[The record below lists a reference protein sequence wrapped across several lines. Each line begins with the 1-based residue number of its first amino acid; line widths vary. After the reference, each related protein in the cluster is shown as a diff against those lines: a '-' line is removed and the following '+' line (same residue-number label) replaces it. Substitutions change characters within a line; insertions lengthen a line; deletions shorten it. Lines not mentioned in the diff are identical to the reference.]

1 MSAPAASQPA
11 AAASQAVPTPTPEQ
25 DVLIVGAGPAGLAL
39 ACALADI
46 GLTVTV
52 LEQQDEARIADPQ
65 PDGRDIA
72 LTHRARSVMQGLG
85 LWQRLPEAE
94 IAPIRAAHVS
104 NANSPRYLRF
114 DAEQAN
120 CEALG
125 FLVPNHWLRKVAY
138 DGAKAR
144 GAAVRLLCGASIRQ
158 ARAGAEQAEVVV
170 GLPSNGGGSSEAT
183 LRAPLLVAADS
194 RFSTT
199 RRRLGIGANSRDF
212 GRTVIVARFSH
223 EREHDGTAH
232 ECFRLGNTLAIL
244 PMNDRQASA
253 VVTVRSSEADAWMAL
268 SPEDFAARV
277 AEQFGHQLG
286 AMQMVGERHAYP
298 LVAVYAHRF
307 ATHRVALIGDAA
319 VGMHP
324 VTAHGYN
331 FGLYGIEVLT
341 QQLDRARRAGRDLGV
356 TATLAPFELEH
367 RRVTLPIYLGTN
379 LVVGLFTDDRPP
391 AKLMRQAVLAVS
403 DHLPPV
409 KDAITRQLTGQRPG
423 WLPDMRK
430 LLSALPPLPSLA
442 SLPAFPT
449 RPTSPR

>member
-1 MSAPAASQPA
+1 MTTTAAPSSSAPLSSA
-11 AAASQAVPTPTPEQ
+11 AAALPEGQ
-25 DVLIVGAGPAGLAL
+25 DVLVVGAGPAGLAL

-46 GLTVTV
+46 GLSVTV

-72 LTHRARSVMQGLG
+72 LTHRARSIMQGLG
-85 LWQRLPEAE
+85 LWQRLPEGE

-104 NANSPRYLRF
+104 NANSPRFLRF
-114 DAEQAN
+114 DAEAAN

-125 FLVPNHWLRKVAY
+125 FLVPNHWLRQVAY

-144 GAAVRLLCGASIRQ
+144 GAQVRLLCGAQIRQ
-158 ARAGAEQAEVVV
+158 ASAGAERAEVVV
-170 GLPSNGGGSSEAT
+170 DLPDGAGGRREQT
-183 LRAPLLVAADS
+183 LHAPLLVAADS
-194 RFSTT
+194 RFSAT

-212 GRTVIVARFSH
+212 GRTVIVARLAH
-223 EREHDGTAH
+223 EHEHDGTAH

-244 PMNDRQASA
+244 PMNDRQVSA

-277 AEQFGHQLG
+277 SEQFGHRLG
-286 AMQMVGERHAYP
+286 AMTMVGQRHAYP

-307 ATHRVALIGDAA
+307 AQQRVAMIGDAA

-331 FGLYGIEVLT
+331 FGLYGIEVLA
-341 QQLDRARRAGRDLGV
+341 QQLDKAKRAGRDLGAM
-356 TATLAPFELEH
+356 ATLAPFELEH

-379 LVVGLFTDDRPP
+379 VVVGLFTDDRAP
-391 AKLMRQAVLAVS
+391 AKLLRQTVLAVS
-403 DHLPPV
+403 DHLPPL
-409 KDAITRQLTGQRPG
+409 KDAITRQLTGRRPG
-423 WLPDMRK
+423 WMPDFRK
-430 LLSALPPLPSLA
+430 VLSALPN
-442 SLPAFPT
+442 LPAM
-449 RPTSPR
+449 PR

>member
-1 MSAPAASQPA
+1 MTTPAASPSSAPLSSADA
-11 AAASQAVPTPTPEQ
+11 APPDGQ
-25 DVLIVGAGPAGLAL
+25 DVLVVGAGPAGLAL

-46 GLTVTV
+46 GLSVTV
-52 LEQQDEARIADPQ
+52 LEQQEEARIAAPQ

-72 LTHRARSVMQGLG
+72 LTHRARSIMQGLG
-85 LWQRLPEAE
+85 LWQRLPDGE

-104 NANSPRYLRF
+104 NANSPRFLRF
-114 DAEQAN
+114 DAEAAK

-125 FLVPNHWLRKVAY
+125 FLVPNHWLRQVAY

-144 GAAVRLLCGASIRQ
+144 GAAVRLLCGAQIRQ
-158 ARAGAEQAEVVV
+158 AVAGSDSAEVVV
-170 GLPSNGGGSSEAT
+170 GLPDGAGGSRDHT

-194 RFSTT
+194 RFSAT

-212 GRTVIVARFSH
+212 GRTVIVARLAH
-223 EREHDGTAH
+223 EQEHDGTAH

-244 PMNDRQASA
+244 PMNDRQVSA

-277 AEQFGHQLG
+277 SEQFGHRLG
-286 AMQMVGERHAYP
+286 AMTMVGQRHAYP

-307 ATHRVALIGDAA
+307 AQHRVAMIGDAA

-331 FGLYGIEVLT
+331 FGLYGIEVLA
-341 QQLDRARRAGRDLGV
+341 QQLDKARRAGRDLGSL
-356 TATLAPFELEH
+356 ATLAPFELEH

-379 LVVGLFTDDRPP
+379 LVVGLFTDDRAP
-391 AKLMRQAVLAVS
+391 AKLVRQTVLAVS
-403 DHLPPV
+403 DHLPPL
-409 KDAITRQLTGQRPG
+409 KDAITRQLTGQRPS
-423 WLPDMRK
+423 WMPDFRK
-430 LLSALPPLPSLA
+430 VMAALPN
-442 SLPAFPT
+442 LPAM
-449 RPTSPR
+449 PR

>member
-1 MSAPAASQPA
+1 MPDSSASLPSPADQPGEL
-11 AAASQAVPTPTPEQ
+11 PQ

-39 ACALADI
+39 ACALADA
-46 GLTVTV
+46 GLQVTV
-52 LEQQDEARIADPQ
+52 LEQQSSERLAEPA

-72 LTHRARSVMQGLG
+72 LTHRARDVMRRLG

-94 IAPIRAAHVS
+94 VAPIRAAHVS
-104 NANSPRYLRF
+104 NANSPRFLRF
-114 DAEQAN
+114 DAQAAD

-125 FLVPNHWLRKVAY
+125 FLVPNHRLRRVAY
-138 DGAKAR
+138 EGALAR
-144 GAAVRLLCGASIRQ
+144 GAAVRLLAGWQVRE
-158 ARAGAEQAEVVV
+158 ARVDGDAATVVAAPAQ
-170 GLPSNGGGSSEAT
+170 GDGPALT

-194 RFSTT
+194 RFSIT

-212 GRTVIVARFSH
+212 GRTVIVARLAH

-244 PMNDRQASA
+244 PMNDRQVSA
-253 VVTVRSSEADAWMAL
+253 VVTLRASEADAWMAL
-268 SPEDFAARV
+268 PPQAFADRV
-277 AEQFGHQLG
+277 AEQFGHRLG

-307 ATHRVALIGDAA
+307 AAPRVALIGDAA

-331 FGLYGIEVLT
+331 FGLYGIEVLADL
-341 QQLDRARRAGRDLGV
+341 LDQARRAGRDLGAM
-356 TATLAPFELEH
+356 ATLAPFELEH

-391 AKLMRQAVLAVS
+391 ARLVRDAVLAAS
-403 DHLPPV
+403 DHLPPL
-409 KDAITRQLTGQRPG
+409 KDAITRQLTGRRPG
-423 WLPDMRK
+423 WMPDLRK
-430 LLSALPPLPSLA
+430 LVAALPPLPP
-442 SLPAFPT
+442 LPG
-449 RPTSPR
+449 RPTMPR